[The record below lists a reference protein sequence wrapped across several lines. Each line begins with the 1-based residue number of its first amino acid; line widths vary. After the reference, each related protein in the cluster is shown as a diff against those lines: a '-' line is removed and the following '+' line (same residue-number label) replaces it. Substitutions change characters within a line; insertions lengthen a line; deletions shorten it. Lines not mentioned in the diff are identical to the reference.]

1 MKNSSYYSCTNIAF
15 ATYLVMKGYPVEHL
29 EVERA
34 GKGIF
39 HFDIDTDTLNR
50 IKCDWGKST
59 EAKFNARLNQL
70 KSMTY

>member
-1 MKNSSYYSCTNIAF
+1 
-15 ATYLVMKGYPVEHL
+15 MKGYPVEHL